1 MVKKEYNLAG
11 KQLVVDGITILGNRK
26 KQRSSILT
34 QAITNGELARDNALT
49 GEQVEALGGTVIII
63 SEDLTE
69 TKGRVTTNENNISGL
84 DGRVETAEGA
94 ITSQGTRLETA
105 EGNISSQGLR
115 LTDAEGN
122 ISSQGVRITDAEG
135 NIVAQGLRITDAEG
149 NITAQGLRLTDAEGN
164 IVAQGLRLSTA
175 EGDISA
181 QGLRLTTAEGNISAQ
196 GLRLTDAEGNIV
208 AQGLRITDAEGKLL
222 NLQQV
227 TKRFDVR
234 SKQTTIIRDDTQK
247 GSQEIVLQST
257 IIGYENPQPRLAI
270 MTSFTIERI
279 CAMEADPSTLID
291 ESGIGSSITPTPSG
305 EGSWYRGG
313 LLFQVGDSAAFIQ
326 YSGAVYQT
334 VVLTVTAVGDSS
346 ITGTVAEIVPAARGI
361 DDRDMTNVA
370 IYIPYRYAGKIEAT
384 LYNGSTLMDSLTI
397 PVTDQTRSWKQ
408 LSSVYDNKAELD
420 AVKEDEEG
428 YLVDGDCAVV
438 RYEYNE
444 TTQQYDDFQLNTYI
458 LKAGTW
464 TKAEDSDAKQIIE
477 TIYTYLGEASE
488 YKKTHPDF
496 NYEDTTSA
504 SRAIFGKLMAGIIY
518 AGEIFA
524 NEILSARYEKA
535 QGAEYPTRGFRLST
549 KEDVIEAV
557 SAVFKSAKVKDSSL
571 EDVTIKITDG
581 MTNTELLRSMMGIK
595 APQTSPQFTNE
606 AKAYYVESA
615 IRNYFWPDNAS
626 SALSRY
632 SGNIKREPS
641 DPDNNATIEFD
652 VKNKCYIYFRAP
664 FSNFAKIYGEYGTM
678 TSTLT
683 VNGTQVWTET
693 VQNCNVA
700 SGTWRTLERGDHVV
714 FSVSYTFGTAKGIR
728 GLEYESKVYILKY
741 WDQYQNKWSEEGSES
756 KGLSVDAYC
765 IPTTMT
771 ITQTTRGGTTTV
783 TTATMYFPVM
793 AYQDL
798 YVATTMYNRGILAD
812 RVDPRDVASLLQE
825 DLPSPDSDY
834 YKAITPLL
842 QATGTQGGQ
851 TVPAIPRNVWIDIG
865 GTLGDSVTYKRNT
878 FRANQLYLAD
888 TYAMFAYNG
897 GVLFTITDIERSTV
911 AYSITLTDMD
921 PYLTVGH
928 LLPSVPGVTDIGMA
942 GKEFDNV
949 HAKTVH
955 AGTAVKTKSISAP
968 TGETLDIQADTISGT
983 LTGNVN
989 GDVDGNVTGDLTGDV
1004 TGNVNAQNTP
1014 YIVWG
1019 AVFN

>member
-1 MVKKEYNLAG
+1 MSKEYNLAG

-49 GEQVEALGGTVIII
+49 GEQVEALGGTVILI
-63 SEDLTE
+63 SEDLGV

-84 DGRVETAEGA
+84 DGRMD
-94 ITSQGTRLETA
+94 TA
-105 EGNISSQGLR
+105 EGNISGLQGR
-115 LTDAEGN
+115 MTAAEGG
-122 ISSQGVRITDAEG
+122 ISG
-135 NIVAQGLRITDAEG
+135 
-149 NITAQGLRLTDAEGN
+149 
-164 IVAQGLRLSTA
+164 
-175 EGDISA
+175 
-181 QGLRLTTAEGNISAQ
+181 
-196 GLRLTDAEGNIV
+196 
-208 AQGLRITDAEGKLL
+208 
-222 NLQQV
+222 LQQV

-234 SKQTTIIRDDTQK
+234 SLQTTIVRDDTAK

-270 MTSFTIERI
+270 LTSFTIERI
-279 CAMEADPSTLID
+279 CAMEMDPSTLVD
-291 ESGIGSSITPTPSG
+291 ETDIGTSINPTPSG

-326 YSGAVYQT
+326 YSGTVYQT
-334 VVLTVTAVGDSS
+334 VILTVTAVGDSS
-346 ITGTVAEIVPAARGI
+346 ITGTITGILPAARGV

-370 IYIPYRYAGKIEAT
+370 LYIPYRNAGRVEAS

-408 LSSVYDNKAELD
+408 LSTVYDNKAELD
-420 AVKEDEEG
+420 EVTEDEDG

-438 RYEYNE
+438 RYEYNSS
-444 TTQQYDDFQLNTYI
+444 TQQYDDFQLNTYI
-458 LKAGTW
+458 LKNGVW
-464 TKAEDSDAKQIIE
+464 TKAEDSDAQQIIE

-557 SAVFKSAKVKDSSL
+557 SAVFKSAKIRDSSL

-615 IRNYFWPDNAS
+615 IRNYFWPSNAS

-632 SGNIKREPS
+632 SGNTKQEPS
-641 DPDNNATIEFD
+641 DTDNNATIEFD
-652 VKNKCYIYFRAP
+652 VKNKSYIYFRAP
-664 FSNFAKIYGEYGTM
+664 YSNFAKLYGEYGTM

-700 SGTWRTLERGDHVV
+700 SGTRRTLERGDHVV
-714 FSVSYTFGTAKGIR
+714 FSVSYTFGTAKGFP
-728 GLEYESKVYILKY
+728 GLQYESKVYILKY
-741 WDQYQNKWSEEGSES
+741 WDQYQNKWSEEGTKS

-783 TTATMYFPVM
+783 KTATMYFPVM
-793 AYQDL
+793 AFQDL

-812 RVDPRDVASLLQE
+812 GVDPRNVASLLQE
-825 DLPSPDSDY
+825 NLPSPDSDY

-842 QATGTQGGQ
+842 QATGTQGGE

-897 GVLFTITDIERSTV
+897 GILFTITDNERSTV
-911 AYSITLTDMD
+911 AYNITLTDMD

-989 GDVDGNVTGDLTGDV
+989 GNVNGDVDGNVTGDLTGNV

-1014 YIVWG
+1014 YVVWG